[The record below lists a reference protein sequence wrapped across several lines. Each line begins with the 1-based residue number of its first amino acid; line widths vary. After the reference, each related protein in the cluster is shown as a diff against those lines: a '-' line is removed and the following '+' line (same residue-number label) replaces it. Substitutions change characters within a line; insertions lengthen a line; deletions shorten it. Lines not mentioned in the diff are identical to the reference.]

1 MKIGNYN
8 VYVDENGD
16 IVEYEDDTAENDLEA
31 IIEDIKSRM

>member
-16 IVEYEDDTAENDLEA
+16 LVEYEDDTTEEDLDVVL
-31 IIEDIKSRM
+31 EDIKSRT